1 MVQLVRYDKHT
12 PLADRERL
20 IAEYGDGPFVGV
32 RLQTCNRLEF
42 YSGHGPVDPA
52 HAEHLFRVVAG
63 LESGLVGDSSIQ
75 GQVKRAYTES
85 TGQNKLSPSLHKLFQ
100 TALFVGKRVRTETG
114 ISRGAVSHSQTVYR
128 LLRELL
134 PSFHGARITLIGV
147 HHINEN
153 IVRYLV
159 KNGASSIFVGN
170 RSFDRAKVLADK
182 YGATAFDFTQI
193 EAHLQQTDVLISA
206 TAAPHLV
213 VKADRFP
220 KDKPMIVFDL
230 AVPRD
235 VDPAIGLLP
244 EVRLFNVGDL
254 ETHIDQNLERRHEA
268 IQKAELIVK
277 EEVGRFCEMMERW
290 GRKAESA

>member
-12 PLADRERL
+12 PLAERERL
-20 IAEYGDGPFVGV
+20 IAQYGQGPFYGV
-32 RLQTCNRLEF
+32 KLQTCNRLEL
-42 YSGHGPVDPA
+42 YSGQGSVLSGDV
-52 HAEHLFRVVAG
+52 EHLFRVVAG

-75 GQVKRAYTES
+75 GQVKRAYAES
-85 TGQNKLSPSLHKLFQ
+85 TGRHNLSPSLHKLFQ

-128 LLRELL
+128 LLHELM
-134 PSFHGARITLIGV
+134 PSFRGARITLIGV

-159 KNGASSIFVGN
+159 KNGASSIFVAN
-170 RSFDRAKVLADK
+170 RTFDHAKVLADK
-182 YGATAFDFTQI
+182 YGATAFDFSSI

-213 VKADRFP
+213 VKAERFP

-235 VDPAIGLLP
+235 VDPAISQFPG
-244 EVRLFNVGDL
+244 VRLFNVSDL
-254 ETHIDQNLERRHEA
+254 ESHIDQNIEHRKDA
-268 IQKAELIVK
+268 IAKAEQIVK
-277 EEVGRFCEMMERW
+277 EEVGRFCIMMERYMMRW
-290 GRKAESA
+290 VS